1 MLNIVIGDLGLFFDR
16 EIITDKDDIPD
27 RLTRMKQVYADL
39 QANNIC
45 NAYN

>member
-1 MLNIVIGDLGLFFDR
+1 MVIGDLGLFFDR

-27 RLTRMKQVYADL
+27 HLTRMKQVYADL